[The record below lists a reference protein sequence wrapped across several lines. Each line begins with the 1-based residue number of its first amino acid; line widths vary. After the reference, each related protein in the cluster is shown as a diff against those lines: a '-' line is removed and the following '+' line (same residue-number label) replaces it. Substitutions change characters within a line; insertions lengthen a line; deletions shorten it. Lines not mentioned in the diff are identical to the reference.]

1 MYEGYLQH
9 DAQEVL
15 QCILAYIQEACDT
28 IKKELE
34 SNPDEKPGESEQ
46 ITRVETDGL
55 MLTQEEEENSDGLSG
70 KRKSDT
76 EVGNA
81 KKKPKSQSKPK
92 KGDEESRPFTRSKRK
107 STSDLAGNSASDQTE
122 VVQKGKE
129 EKEGGSNTEEEK
141 NEGTAKDTNK
151 RKKRAKLN
159 WLKPSGKQ
167 PSIFSKFRSMG
178 RISSYV
184 GDRGD
189 SKDQDTSSSEQPQ
202 DKTTPK
208 SEKTIQN
215 QTAPKTEGNN
225 RLVENL
231 MTQSI
236 LCQKLNANLIWRIA
250 AAVSFKVVTNL

>member
-28 IKKELE
+28 IKKDLKTN
-34 SNPDEKPGESEQ
+34 SDEKPGQNES
-46 ITRVETDGL
+46 IMRGGTTDGI
-55 MLTQEEEENSDGLSG
+55 TPTKEEEESSDGQLNG

-81 KKKPKSQSKPK
+81 KKKAKSQSKPK
-92 KGDEESRPFTRSKRK
+92 KSDEECRPFTRSKRK
-107 STSDLAGNSASDQTE
+107 SSGDMAGNSVTDQRDVAE
-122 VVQKGKE
+122 KDKE

-141 NEGTAKDTNK
+141 SEGTAKEANK

-178 RISSYV
+178 RISSHV
-184 GDRGD
+184 GDRAE
-189 SKDQDTSSSEQPQ
+189 SKDRDTSNSDPQ
-202 DKTTPK
+202 DQEKNTPESENTIPKQTT
-208 SEKTIQN
+208 
-215 QTAPKTEGNN
+215 AKTEGNYTLN
-225 RLVENL
+225 RLLENPKTPYL
-231 MTQSI
+231 FYRVKI
-236 LCQKLNANLIWRIA
+236 
-250 AAVSFKVVTNL
+250 